1 MITIDLQGPEGNVF
15 SLIGLA
21 SVLLKNKGHSQVFI
35 DEVIDDM
42 KSKDYNHA
50 LTVFESNLGDVV
62 QFLNDPR
69 QINQVN
75 S

>member
-1 MITIDLQGPEGNVF
+1 MIVIDLNGPEGNVF

-21 SVLLKNKGHSQVFI
+21 SVLLKQKGHSVIFI
-35 DEVIDDM
+35 QDVIDDM
-42 KSKDYNHA
+42 KRKDYKHA

>member
-1 MITIDLQGPEGNVF
+1 MIIIDLNGPEGNVF

-21 SVLLKNKGHSQVFI
+21 SVLLKQKGHSVIFTQ
-35 DEVIDDM
+35 EVIDDM
-42 KSKDYNHA
+42 KSKDYKHA
-50 LTVFESNLGDVV
+50 LTVFESHLGDVV

-69 QINQVN
+69 QVNQVN

>member
-21 SVLLKNKGHSQVFI
+21 SVLLKNKGHSQIFI
-35 DEVIDDM
+35 DETISDM
-42 KSKDYNHA
+42 QRKDYTHA
-50 LTVFESNLGDVV
+50 LNVFESHLGKDVK
-62 QFLNDPR
+62 FLNDPR
-69 QINQVN
+69 KLNP